1 MELLISLHLSVKRR
15 LMRAILLFFIL
26 SLSQLYAQTG
36 SVLIK
41 CLDSQTNLGLDNLYI
56 EFKTDSTTIKGT
68 TANGGIHLQR
78 NLKVGNIKFIVLSE
92 RIKDTLSG
100 SVFIQEN
107 QLAQLT
113 FFVHPE
119 HPQLISSAIGNH
131 VKLDPKGM
139 VSDHYR
145 IYQPLSISTASSVQ
159 EIQCVTIV
167 SYSIPLLSRDGGYSR
182 STITREDISRLPVRS
197 VNGIASTVGGVNTN
211 ESFDEIHIRGSRDA
225 TDAYYLDGIRISN
238 PDAIPKSFIGNVNVY
253 SNGIPANYGDLT
265 GGVISIES
273 IQQHS
278 LASERIS
285 KRELRKVPIV
295 EEEKPVASGYRPLSY
310 DHFLPLYENDFL
322 SPKDHPHSTFGL
334 DVDRASWAFI
344 KRKIAEGG
352 DISRDAV
359 KIEEMIN
366 SFVTKNITLAE
377 GELINLEIERNS
389 CDWNNKHQLVSIHLQ
404 AKELPRDENR
414 KIHNLVFLV
423 DVSGSMSSP
432 DKLPLLVNGL
442 KKFVKTLDERD
453 RVAIVTYAGYS
464 AVVLEPTSCND
475 QNNILEALDRLS
487 SGGSTN
493 GIGGIME
500 AYRLAEEN
508 YDPELNN
515 RIILCTDGDFNV
527 GINTAGDLEKYIDEK
542 RGKGIY
548 LTALGFGMGN
558 YKNSTLET
566 LADKGDGNHFYISDL
581 HDMNK
586 VLVEDLGNLLNIA
599 RDVKL
604 NVEFNPQ
611 LVKSYRL
618 IGYENRLLKPKDFID
633 DKKDGGEIGYGHKV
647 TAVYEIEIGSAE
659 NVENHFIEPNVSN
672 NTDELAFVKLRYK
685 PFEETKSIEKRYS
698 LASDAPVQQ
707 NKLLGLIIGL
717 GLHLRDSAFK
727 GDLSINLLQTMAR
740 SFNPSNEDEFELKR
754 IILSL

>member
-1 MELLISLHLSVKRR
+1 M
-15 LMRAILLFFIL
+15 
-26 SLSQLYAQTG
+26 SQLYAQTG

-41 CLDSQTNLGLDNLYI
+41 CLDSQTHNGIDNLSVA
-56 EFKTDSTTIKGT
+56 FQADSTTIKGT
-68 TANGGIHLQR
+68 TTNGGILLQR
-78 NLKVGNIKFIVLSE
+78 NMKAGHVKFIILSE
-92 RIKDTLSG
+92 KIKDTLSG
-100 SVFIQEN
+100 SIFIQED

-113 FFVHPE
+113 FFIDTE
-119 HPQLISSAIGNH
+119 RSLLISSAIGNH

-139 VSDHYR
+139 VSDQYR
-145 IYQPLSISTASSVQ
+145 MNQLPGISRASSVQ

-167 SYSIPLLSRDGGYSR
+167 AYSLPLLSRDGGYSG

-197 VNGIASTVGGVNTN
+197 VNGIASTVGGVNMD
-211 ESFDEIHIRGSRDA
+211 ESFDDIHIRGSRNGS
-225 TDAYYLDGIRISN
+225 DAYYLDGIRIRN

-273 IQQHS
+273 VNRHS
-278 LASERIS
+278 IANNRTKKSA
-285 KRELRKVPIV
+285 LRNVPIV
-295 EEEKPVASGYRPLSY
+295 EEVVEVDPVISVYRPLSY

-334 DVDRASWAFI
+334 DVDRASWTFI
-344 KRKIAEGG
+344 KRRIAEGG
-352 DISRDAV
+352 DINRDAV

-366 SFVTKNITLAE
+366 SFVTKKITSKE
-377 GELINLEIERNS
+377 DELIQLEIERNT
-389 CDWNNKHQLVSIHLQ
+389 CDWNINHQLVSIHLQ
-404 AKELPRDENR
+404 AKELSRDEQR
-414 KIHNLVFLV
+414 KTHNLVFLV
-423 DVSGSMSSP
+423 DASGSMSSQ
-432 DKLPLLVNGL
+432 DKLPLLVSGL

-464 AVVLEPTSCND
+464 AVVLEPTSCDD
-475 QNNILEALDRLS
+475 QNKILDALDRLS

-500 AYRLAEEN
+500 AYRLAEKN
-508 YDPELNN
+508 YDPKLNN

-527 GINTAGDLEKYIDEK
+527 GINSAGDLEKYIDEK

-618 IGYENRLLKPKDFID
+618 IGYENRLLKPKDFVD

-647 TAVYEIEIGSAE
+647 TAVYEIELGTAE
-659 NVENHFIEPNVSN
+659 NVENHFSSTTNIG
-672 NTDELAFVKLRYK
+672 DKKELAFVKLRYK
-685 PFEETKSIEKRYS
+685 PFEEKESIEKRFS
-698 LASDAPVQQ
+698 LVADAPIQE
-707 NKLLGLIIGL
+707 NNLLSMIICL

-727 GDLSINLLQTMAR
+727 GDLNIKTLKERAK
-740 SFNPSNEDEFELKR
+740 SFEPQSEDEFELKR